1 MIVYNLNSKSPVP
14 KQLTAPILALKDCS
28 SGELFRITGIANFL
42 PKLAIGLVLLL
53 VTVCDNLETAVPKGA
68 RTVFAN
74 DIVCR
79 AFVETFLGKVNG
91 CERLLWSNF
100 TFNLNISKRI
110 KTEDDLMW
118 TLILR
123 HIYIIFFYTTHF
135 FSKQIKNIIH
145 FMHLDKNSAFIFY
158 DTICKAF
165 WVVNLK
171 NGYG

>member
-110 KTEDDLMW
+110 KTEDDSFNVNPNFTTYLY
-118 TLILR
+118 
-123 HIYIIFFYTTHF
+123 HIFLHNTFF
-135 FSKQIKNIIH
+135 
-145 FMHLDKNSAFIFY
+145 
-158 DTICKAF
+158 
-165 WVVNLK
+165 
-171 NGYG
+171 

>member
-42 PKLAIGLVLLL
+42 PKFAIGLVLLL

-74 DIVCR
+74 DIVIVCR

-91 CERLLWSNF
+91 CERLLWSN
-100 TFNLNISKRI
+100 
-110 KTEDDLMW
+110 
-118 TLILR
+118 LI
-123 HIYIIFFYTTHF
+123 
-135 FSKQIKNIIH
+135 
-145 FMHLDKNSAFIFY
+145 
-158 DTICKAF
+158 
-165 WVVNLK
+165 
-171 NGYG
+171 

>member
-1 MIVYNLNSKSPVP
+1 MIVYNLNSKPPVP

-110 KTEDDLMW
+110 KMEDDLM
-118 TLILR
+118 
-123 HIYIIFFYTTHF
+123 
-135 FSKQIKNIIH
+135 
-145 FMHLDKNSAFIFY
+145 
-158 DTICKAF
+158 
-165 WVVNLK
+165 
-171 NGYG
+171 